1 MNPPYTDLQLQL
13 FLAKELPELIRL
25 QARGSFNRGVID
37 EFYWLEGYKVTPRE
51 WDWVVKEVEK
61 KLSITTQWDLRA
73 SFNDPNPS
81 WQQRTITLAKTLGKQ
96 IE

>member
-1 MNPPYTDLQLQL
+1 MNTTTYTDLQLQL
-13 FLAKELPELIRL
+13 FLAKELPELIEII
-25 QARGSFNRGVID
+25 ID
-37 EFYWLEGYKVTPRE
+37 EGIELIQWNDTVRLVTPRE

-73 SFNDPNPS
+73 SFNDPSPS